1 MQLPISNSET
11 FNGDYNKW
19 IEIRDCSQAIVGKN
33 ATLSGV
39 QKLCHL
45 RKCLNSDVLKTIESL
60 SLTDANYE
68 VAWQALSK
76 RYEKGKRIVETH
88 VRKIINF
95 PCLTKESSKDLRN
108 LYDTVNDNLQALQIL
123 NQPVDTWDAILVPII
138 TDKLDQ
144 KSKREYEVFYIQEM
158 DRNPSDNSSPSIK
171 SLLDIIKKSCDL
183 LERLEKD
190 KSESIR
196 PAIKTTR
203 NDYKYQSTSSS
214 HLNTRT
220 FSCYFCKRDHTIYK
234 CIEFLEL
241 SVPNRI
247 QEIKR
252 LKFCLNCLRPHDSSI
267 TKCLA
272 IKCRKCNRAHNTL
285 LHLEKYVNTATLE
298 ETANDSNKNNAS
310 PDIQTTPETASFSA
324 LVRSRADDNNREK
337 GVSLV
342 ISSQVLSSTAI
353 IFVQDCHGV
362 GQVSSTIG
370 FKTNVT
376 ISARDNTLQAK
387 LSCLILTH
395 ITSNIPQIT
404 FTSNYLE
411 LPNNVNLADP
421 DFNISRPIDMLLG
434 AGIFWELINSEK
446 IRIKNSRLVLQSFK
460 LGWVPACLRQKRIIA
475 LLGNQRVC
483 RDSLSLWQ
491 RNAKNACQAPHEF
504 SW

>member
-1 MQLPISNSET
+1 MDSVRFSVSLILKDIQENLRSLNKKYEDVET
-11 FNGDYNKW
+11 AMNRMNEKIASLDEVNRENVNLK
-19 IEIRDCSQAIVGKN
+19 IEAIVGKN

-45 RKCLNSDVLKTIESL
+45 RKCLNRDVLKTIESL

-108 LYDTVNDNLQALQIL
+108 LYDTVNNNLQALQIL
-123 NQPVDTWDAILVPII
+123 NQPVDTWDSILIPVI

-171 SLLDIIKKSCDL
+171 SLLDIIKKRCDL
-183 LERLEKD
+183 LESLEKD
-190 KSESIR
+190 KSE
-196 PAIKTTR
+196 TTR

-234 CIEFLEL
+234 CIEFLKL

-272 IKCRKCNRAHNTL
+272 IKCKKCNRAHSTL
-285 LHLEKYVNTATLE
+285 LHLEKSVNTATLDQ
-298 ETANDSNKNNAS
+298 TANESNKNNAS
-310 PDIQTTPETASFSA
+310 CDIHTTPEMASVSA
-324 LVRSRADDNNREK
+324 LVRSRADDNNQEK

-342 ISSQVLSSTAI
+342 IGSQVLLSTAI
-353 IFVQDCHGV
+353 IFVQDCQGV
-362 GQVSSTIG
+362 GQVSSTIRL
-370 FKTNVT
+370 KTNVT
-376 ISARDNTLQAK
+376 ISSRDNTFQAK
-387 LSCLILTH
+387 LSCLIITH
-395 ITSNIPQIT
+395 ITSNIPQIW

-411 LPNNVNLADP
+411 LPNEVNLANP

-434 AGIFWELINSEK
+434 AGIF
-446 IRIKNSRLVLQSFK
+446 
-460 LGWVPACLRQKRIIA
+460 
-475 LLGNQRVC
+475 
-483 RDSLSLWQ
+483 
-491 RNAKNACQAPHEF
+491 
-504 SW
+504 